1 MRIFYI
7 ILLLVVVIA
16 VAVFAG
22 QNSTPITVAFFGL
35 TAHASMSV
43 VLVIT
48 FAAGILLGMLL
59 LLPSIWKR
67 MRALSV
73 QKKKTRIVE
82 RQLKEVA
89 NGTANDADNS
99 EAPDSAT
106 GAGQTPA
113 QASTGDT
120 RCADSADAAARQE
133 PQKPSKGSC

>member
-7 ILLLVVVIA
+7 ILLIVVVIVA
-16 VAVFAG
+16 VVFAG
-22 QNSTPITVAFFGL
+22 QNSAPITVAFFGL

-48 FAAGILLGMLL
+48 FAAGILLGMFL

-73 QKKKTRIVE
+73 QKKKTRVVE

-89 NGTANDADNS
+89 SGAANGAGCD
-99 EAPDSAT
+99 EAPEAAS
-106 GAGQTPA
+106 GAGQTA
-113 QASTGDT
+113 QNSTAGEG
-120 RCADSADAAARQE
+120 CADDTSAPPRQE
-133 PQKPSKGSC
+133 TKKPSKGSC